1 MRILGRLDRRGSLIG
16 NAAVDVSSDHGEGYG
31 LGVGDKLLSD
41 PHLVPRRPSGAAQ
54 PQIASLQAC
63 VWPRPASLLELSLV
77 VVLPAGR

>member
-1 MRILGRLDRRGSLIG
+1 VRILGRLDRRGSLIG

-54 PQIASLQAC
+54 PEIALWQAC
-63 VWPRPASLLELSLV
+63 AWLRPASLLGLLLV
-77 VVLPAGR
+77 AVWPARW